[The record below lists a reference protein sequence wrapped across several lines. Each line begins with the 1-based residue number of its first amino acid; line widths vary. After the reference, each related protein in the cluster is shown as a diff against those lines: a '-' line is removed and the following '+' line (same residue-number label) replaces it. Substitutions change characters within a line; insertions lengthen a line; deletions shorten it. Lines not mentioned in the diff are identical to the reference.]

1 VNLSAKQRDHYGSG
15 HPRPLSKAVNPTRQ
29 LHLCRHHQ
37 IFGARTTKEDGPFE
51 ALCRLYGPKK
61 LFFDKTWK
69 LPDIQGRADE
79 PVTTIATLE
88 GGGHQGV
95 THHPLDEPL

>member
-1 VNLSAKQRDHYGSG
+1 MTSAQLFVHDQGAVMGLSVDANVDDVDPAQA
-15 HPRPLSKAVNPTRQ
+15 LWVQWT
-29 LHLCRHHQ
+29 
-37 IFGARTTKEDGPFE
+37 

-79 PVTTIATLE
+79 PVTTIATLD
-88 GGGHQGV
+88 GGGQQGV